1 MSDTVQ
7 MTLSLLWILACV
19 GGAIYCAVIGALGL
33 SIGVAYASLALPVA
47 MPVMH
52 R

>member
-7 MTLSLLWILACV
+7 MTLSLLWILACG